1 MRELKTVKDALERKL
16 DANHASV
23 MEAFGFLSDAA
34 AVSQY
39 ERQGLN
45 SGGMKLVT
53 LADVLELAL
62 PKVVKQATM
71 RQPTLMNDI
80 HAAVTAPLLD
90 KVRNLHARRG
100 PQLGFGTSTCH
111 QGSFPLSSLARHEG
125 NGRLI

>member
-1 MRELKTVKDALERKL
+1 MIMRELKTVKDALERKL

-90 KVRNLHARRG
+90 KD
-100 PQLGFGTSTCH
+100 LGF
-111 QGSFPLSSLARHEG
+111 L
-125 NGRLI
+125 